1 LLQHKSPPEAEE
13 KFNSPDSYR
22 ETKVGN
28 ITKNIQNNLTAYQRI
43 KTIGELKKSG
53 YQHRS
58 IKEELLQ
65 NLILIL
71 KRKENSFPV
80 ILGYDDSVVPDVERA
95 LLSKHNILFLGLRGQ
110 AKTRMA
116 RLMTELLDEYIPCIA
131 GSELNDDP
139 LKPISKYSIDQI
151 AAHAD
156 ETPIHWIH
164 RSERYGEKLATP
176 DVSVADLIGDID
188 PIKAA
193 NLKLSFADE
202 RVIHYGIIPKSNR
215 GIFVINELPDLQA
228 RIQVA
233 LFNILEEGDIQIRG
247 FKLRL
252 PLDILFVFTANPE
265 DYTNRG
271 SIVTPLKDRIESQ
284 ILTHY
289 PKTLETALEITEQEA
304 VIAEEQKEKIKISD
318 LVKRLIEQVAFEARA
333 SEFVDKKSGV
343 SARLT
348 ISAFENAVSAA
359 ERRSIV
365 NNEKETQVW
374 LSDLAGIIPSIT
386 GKIELVYEGE
396 QEGPYQVA
404 MNLLDKAIRSQFA
417 NYFPNPEVL
426 KKRMRPKNVEEP
438 SRDENPYRSI
448 ISWFDKGNQLNLFFN
463 TKDEEKLVQLYKVDG
478 LHPMVKKFYKGANE
492 KETAL
497 LMEFVLHGLS
507 AYSMISKKVIEGK
520 IEFKDLM
527 GSMLNLGGIKTS
539 DEEDDGEDFT

>member
-1 LLQHKSPPEAEE
+1 M
-13 KFNSPDSYR
+13 
-22 ETKVGN
+22 
-28 ITKNIQNNLTAYQRI
+28 NIQNI
-43 KTIGELKKSG
+43 KTLGELKKSG
-53 YQHRS
+53 YKPKS
-58 IKEELLQ
+58 IKEEIRQ
-65 NLILIL
+65 NLICKL
-71 KRKENSFPV
+71 KKKEPTFSGIVGYEDTV
-80 ILGYDDSVVPDVERA
+80 IPDVERA
-95 LLSKHNILFLGLRGQ
+95 LLSRHNILFLGLRGQ

-116 RLMTELLDEYIPCIA
+116 RQMIELLDEYIPSIA
-131 GSELNDDP
+131 GSDINDDP
-139 LKPISKYSIDQI
+139 FRPISKYSLDQI
-151 AAHAD
+151 AAHGD

-202 RVIHYGIIPKSNR
+202 RVIHYGIIPRSNR

-289 PKTLETALEITEQEA
+289 PKSLESALAITEQEA
-304 VIAEEQKEKIKISD
+304 DISEEQKEIVEVSD
-318 LVKRLIEQVAFEARA
+318 LVKRLVEQVAFEARN

-348 ISAFENAVSAA
+348 ISAFENIVSSA
-359 ERRSIV
+359 ERRSII
-365 NNEKETQVW
+365 NNEKHTQVW
-374 LSDLAGIIPSIT
+374 ISDLAGIIPSVT

-404 MNLLDKAIRSQFA
+404 MNLLDKAVRSQFVQ
-417 NYFPNPEVL
+417 YFPNPDVL
-426 KKRMRPKNVEEP
+426 KKRRTTGKP
-438 SRDENPYRSI
+438 STQEKETENPYKPI
-448 ISWFDKGNQLNLFFN
+448 TNWFDKGNTLNLSFN
-463 TKDEEKLVQLYKVDG
+463 TSDKEKILLLYQVDG
-478 LHPMVKKFYKGANE
+478 LHALVKKYFPKAND
-492 KETAL
+492 TQAAL
-497 LMEFVLHGLS
+497 LMEFVLHGLAS
-507 AYSMISKKVIEGK
+507 YSLISKKIFESK
-520 IEFKDLM
+520 IEFKDLI
-527 GSMLNLGGIKTS
+527 GSMMNMGTQS
-539 DEEDDGEDFT
+539 YDEDFDEEA